1 MKKIGVVLGLFLF
14 IFVLAACNNTN
25 ETDSEEET
33 PSNNEADSE
42 EDGNETDSNK
52 PEEDAASD
60 ENPAENEEE
69 NNHSDNEAEEQ
80 DYTEE
85 QVSGDYLI
93 HAEWLDGTDLLLYFT
108 RTADEMTREER
119 IHQSLMESDPSQ
131 RDLFSATTNFE
142 VDGTAVNLYY
152 NEDDDLSMASTES
165 AMFWEALNEIGFR
178 YGLDEFN
185 LFNQDGER
193 GLTFAENHWEEP
205 VEIEQEPN
213 RGYYVMSPE
222 ETERGEHTYISG
234 AVAEEEI
241 AAEDGEL
248 FDFDQTIEAMATTT
262 NDNGSYHSGI
272 YEGLEVEEARI
283 DGDQAVVTYHINDD
297 AEPTQQER
305 EDFEQVLQ
313 LTALD
318 FQVEEL
324 RLVNETDQVI
334 STYPLLNEAGDNNG
348 TAEEDDNQS
357 EDTSNANEQ
366 EENTEITEEDA
377 TTNVFDYVD
386 EHSDTNREDVKAMV
400 QDDEDEEGYY
410 TVQAFVFSGEE
421 GEEQMTNTIGWYLVD
436 KETGEVKEKE
446 L

>member
-1 MKKIGVVLGLFLF
+1 MKKIGVVFGLFLF
-14 IFVLAACNNTN
+14 SFVLAACNNTN
-25 ETDSEEET
+25 ETDSADET

-42 EDGNETDSNK
+42 EDVNETESNN
-52 PEEDAASD
+52 PEEGAASD
-60 ENPAENEEE
+60 ENPAENEEA
-69 NNHSDNEAEEQ
+69 NDHSDNEAEEQ
-80 DYTEE
+80 EYTEE

-142 VDGTAVNLYY
+142 VDGTEANLYF

-193 GLTFAENHWEEP
+193 GLVFAENQWQDP
-205 VEIEQEPN
+205 VDIEQEPN

-241 AAEDGEL
+241 FAEDGEL
-248 FDFDQTIEAMATTT
+248 LDFGQTVEAMTTAT
-262 NDNGSYHSGI
+262 NDDGSYRSGI
-272 YEGLEVEEARI
+272 YEGLEIEEARI
-283 DGDQAVVTYHINDD
+283 DEDQATVTYHINDG
-297 AEPTQQER
+297 AEASQQER

-313 LTALD
+313 LAALD

-324 RLVNETDQVI
+324 KLVNETDQVI
-334 STYPLLNEAGDNNG
+334 SVYPLLEEGSDNTNNAEDNNNSSKE
-348 TAEEDDNQS
+348 AS
-357 EDTSNANEQ
+357 DTSEQ
-366 EENTEITEEDA
+366 EENTELTEEDA
-377 TTNVFDYVD
+377 TSAVFDYVD
-386 EHSDTNREDVKAMV
+386 EHEDVSREDVKTMV
-400 QDDEDEEGYY
+400 HEDEDGYFNI
-410 TVQAFVFSGEE
+410 QAFVYAGEDDE
-421 GEEQMTNTIGWYLVD
+421 VQMTNTIGWYLVD
-436 KETGEVKEKE
+436 KETGEVEEKE
-446 L
+446 LE